1 MDLKYIQFKNS
12 YMGHI
17 PDYWKIPLSKYTNEV
32 CFVTADSV
40 VAAPKLLLRT
50 IFPKFDS
57 LLCQSCSEGHDR
69 VTIIIKEIG
78 SDLIQ
83 DAFKMLA
90 SGDSRPLAD
99 ILELQ
104 LEEVD
109 NTEDIYAVNEVDND
123 AHIKED
129 PLLEDQDQEE
139 EDGEVQVKSEA
150 VFPKEEMQTNALLAC
165 ESCDFVASNEAN
177 LEAHMDECNLIV
189 LMPEA
194 NNDSNEVQSGD
205 KSQLKTV
212 SCNDCEFSA
221 EDNVKL
227 IEHIAKNHYKEYDC
241 EVDGCNYAGKS
252 EKKLKAHMK
261 KEHVKLQMCK
271 FCFFTSKFLGTVRR
285 HQKEVHPE
293 KKRFN
298 CNSCEF
304 TTGRKIEFI
313 QHKRAHIS
321 PNCNYCAKRFK
332 YSASL
337 ENHVKQKHHFKCL
350 TCGEI
355 FSSRM
360 KRTNHTRAI
369 HETRV
374 MQKCKFCNLEQKKIE
389 SHEKN
394 CLFKNK
400 NHFRSALFQDRSFGW
415 I

>member
-1 MDLKYIQFKNS
+1 
-12 YMGHI
+12 MGHI

-104 LEEVD
+104 PEEVD

-123 AHIKED
+123 THIKED

-194 NNDSNEVQSGD
+194 NNDSNEVQSED

-227 IEHIAKNHYKEYDC
+227 IEHFAKNHFKEFDC
-241 EVDGCNYAGKS
+241 EADGCDFVCKS
-252 EKKLKAHMK
+252 ENTLKVHMK
-261 KEHVKLQMCK
+261 KDHVKVQMCK
-271 FCFFTSKFLGTVRR
+271 FCFFSSKFPSTVIR
-285 HQKEVHPE
+285 HQKEVHPD

-304 TTGRKIEFI
+304 TTGRKIEFKK
-313 QHKRAHIS
+313 HKNVHIS
-321 PNCNYCAKRFK
+321 LICSYCDKRFRR
-332 YSASL
+332 SVSL
-337 ENHVKQKHHFKCL
+337 
-350 TCGEI
+350 
-355 FSSRM
+355 
-360 KRTNHTRAI
+360 
-369 HETRV
+369 
-374 MQKCKFCNLEQKKIE
+374 E
-389 SHEKN
+389 SHERNEHNLKCIICSEIFITRLQLTQHIKSTHETTTSTTSSKVIQKCQFCN
-394 CLFKNK
+394 IEQKQLEKHEKSCPFKEINYS
-400 NHFRSALFQDRSFGW
+400 RSALFQDMSFGL